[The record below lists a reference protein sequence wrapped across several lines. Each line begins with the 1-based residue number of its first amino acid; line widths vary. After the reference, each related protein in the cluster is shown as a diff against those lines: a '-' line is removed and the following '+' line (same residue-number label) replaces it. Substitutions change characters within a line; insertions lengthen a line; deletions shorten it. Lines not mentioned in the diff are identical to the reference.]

1 MFCET
6 NNEEAVFEQLIVQG
20 DERLFLAKEIVK
32 FLMCRMNGYGKIKIF
47 GFR

>member
-20 DERLFLAKEIVK
+20 DERLF
-32 FLMCRMNGYGKIKIF
+32 FGKGNRKVFDVQDEWIW
-47 GFR
+47 